1 MPELS
6 VLVTSCDKYSHLL
19 PYFTKLFDKYWESKD
34 KYPKYI
40 SLESENVSFDGYTTL
55 ITGDVNWSNSLQ
67 IALKSI
73 DTPYV
78 FLIFDDFFPVRTI
91 PSKSIETAIQIA
103 KARNLD
109 KYVFHYPHVVFNG
122 KLDAT
127 NIADNVYQ
135 VQQDA
140 EYTMTVQPG
149 IWRTEFLR
157 ERLDGENPWEFEING
172 STRANKAGHKIY
184 MEVINT
190 GFHQEA
196 MSRGQFTSAYYDIL
210 KRENL

>member
-6 VLVTSCDKYSHLL
+6 VIVTSCDKYSHLL

-34 KYPKYI
+34 NYPKYI
-40 SLESENVSFDGYTTL
+40 SLESENISFDGYTTL

-122 KLDAT
+122 KLDPT
-127 NIADNVYQ
+127 NIADNVYE

-149 IWRTEFLR
+149 IWRKEFLR

>member
-34 KYPKYI
+34 NYPKYI

-127 NIADNVYQ
+127 DIADNVYQ

-172 STRANKAGHKIY
+172 STRANKVGHKIY

-196 MSRGQFTSAYYDIL
+196 MSRGEFTSAYYDIL

>member
-19 PYFTKLFDKYWESKD
+19 PYFTKLFDKYWEPKNN
-34 KYPKYI
+34 YPKYI

-55 ITGDVNWSNSLQ
+55 ITSDVNWSNSLQ
-67 IALKSI
+67 IALKII

-91 PSKSIETAIQIA
+91 PSKSIESAIQIA

-196 MSRGQFTSAYYDIL
+196 MSRGEFTSAYYDIL

>member
-6 VLVTSCDKYSHLL
+6 VIITSCDKYSHLL
-19 PYFTKLFDKYWESKD
+19 PYFTKLFDKYWELKD
-34 KYPKYI
+34 TYPKYI
-40 SLESENVSFDGYTTL
+40 SLETKNVSFDGYTTL

-73 DTPYV
+73 TTPYV

-91 PSKSIETAIQIA
+91 PSKSIETALQIC
-103 KARNLD
+103 KVRNLD

-122 KLDAT
+122 KLDPT
-127 NIADNVYQ
+127 NIADNVYE

-184 MEVINT
+184 MEVIST

-196 MSRGQFTSAYYDIL
+196 MSRGEFTSAYYDIL